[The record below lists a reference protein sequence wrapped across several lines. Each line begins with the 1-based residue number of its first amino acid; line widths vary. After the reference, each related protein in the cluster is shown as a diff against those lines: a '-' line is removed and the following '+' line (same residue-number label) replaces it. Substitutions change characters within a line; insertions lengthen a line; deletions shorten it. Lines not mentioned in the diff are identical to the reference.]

1 MSSDIV
7 GVDKAAANLA
17 SKIMLGLMDVTSVG
31 ALAEHRPARSR
42 FFE

>member
-1 MSSDIV
+1 VSSDIA

-31 ALAEHRPARSR
+31 ALAEHRPTLRVT
-42 FFE
+42 